1 MRSLL
6 GMFVVTIAVLAT
18 AIQFLPG
25 SGDTV
30 NTASKTLPPIAKVQQ
45 SILP

>member
-25 SGDTV
+25 QGAVDT
-30 NTASKTLPPIAKVQQ
+30 AAKTLPPIADVKQTD
-45 SILP
+45 LP